1 MKLYFI
7 IYFND
12 LANHPT
18 NKIIM
23 NFQMVTT
30 LIAILTT
37 WYIGQ
42 TSKDIMTGEM
52 IPTIRTL
59 SPVVV
64 LLTMVS
70 MSVIVFG
77 AAFSILISVTMYDFF
92 STIYFPRFHRNGN
105 LKLAN

>member
-1 MKLYFI
+1 
-7 IYFND
+7 
-12 LANHPT
+12 
-18 NKIIM
+18 M

-30 LIAILTT
+30 LIAILIT

-64 LLTMVS
+64 LLTM
-70 MSVIVFG
+70 IVEIY
-77 AAFSILISVTMYDFF
+77 ILRDNEIKGRNPSKWLLASWLFLFTAIIIRYKNNLIVDISEVYKVLR
-92 STIYFPRFHRNGN
+92 YR
-105 LKLAN
+105 K

>member
-1 MKLYFI
+1 
-7 IYFND
+7 
-12 LANHPT
+12 
-18 NKIIM
+18 M

-30 LIAILTT
+30 LIAILIT

-70 MSVIVFG
+70 MSIIVFG
-77 AAFSILISVTMYDFF
+77 VALSIVIVVTI
-92 STIYFPRFHRNGN
+92 IYIK
-105 LKLAN
+105 KL

>member
-1 MKLYFI
+1 
-7 IYFND
+7 
-12 LANHPT
+12 
-18 NKIIM
+18 M

-59 SPVVV
+59 SPIVV

-70 MSVIVFG
+70 MSILVFG
-77 AAFSILISVTMYDFF
+77 VTFIILISVTIMYNKNYEVFLLL
-92 STIYFPRFHRNGN
+92 TEIYALDYKEELLMIF
-105 LKLAN
+105 LKLSKLSLNLHIQ

>member
-1 MKLYFI
+1 
-7 IYFND
+7 
-12 LANHPT
+12 
-18 NKIIM
+18 M

-30 LIAILTT
+30 LIAILIT

-70 MSVIVFG
+70 MSILVFGVAPSIVIV
-77 AAFSILISVTMYDFF
+77 VTI
-92 STIYFPRFHRNGN
+92 IYIKN
-105 LKLAN
+105 

>member
-1 MKLYFI
+1 
-7 IYFND
+7 
-12 LANHPT
+12 
-18 NKIIM
+18 M

-30 LIAILTT
+30 LIAILIT

-59 SPVVV
+59 SPIVV

-70 MSVIVFG
+70 MSIIVFG
-77 AAFSILISVTMYDFF
+77 VALSIVIVVTI
-92 STIYFPRFHRNGN
+92 IYIK
-105 LKLAN
+105 KL

>member
-1 MKLYFI
+1 
-7 IYFND
+7 
-12 LANHPT
+12 
-18 NKIIM
+18 
-23 NFQMVTT
+23 MVTT
-30 LIAILTT
+30 LIAILIT

-70 MSVIVFG
+70 MCMLMKTFIRCC
-77 AAFSILISVTMYDFF
+77 IYRIDFRHCMNF
-92 STIYFPRFHRNGN
+92 FYYLQRFIASNSREKN
-105 LKLAN
+105 

>member
-1 MKLYFI
+1 
-7 IYFND
+7 
-12 LANHPT
+12 
-18 NKIIM
+18 
-23 NFQMVTT
+23 MVTT

-70 MSVIVFG
+70 MLLKT
-77 AAFSILISVTMYDFF
+77 LIINYNNF
-92 STIYFPRFHRNGN
+92 STIYTGLLPPILEEN
-105 LKLAN
+105 LN

>member
-1 MKLYFI
+1 
-7 IYFND
+7 
-12 LANHPT
+12 
-18 NKIIM
+18 
-23 NFQMVTT
+23 MVTT

-70 MSVIVFG
+70 MSVIVVG
-77 AAFSILISVTMYDFF
+77 AAASISISVTMY
-92 STIYFPRFHRNGN
+92 I
-105 LKLAN
+105 KKI

>member
-1 MKLYFI
+1 MI
-7 IYFND
+7 
-12 LANHPT
+12 
-18 NKIIM
+18 
-23 NFQMVTT
+23 TT

-70 MSVIVFG
+70 VSILVFG
-77 AAFSILISVTMYDFF
+77 VPFSILISVTLY
-92 STIYFPRFHRNGN
+92 IKN
-105 LKLAN
+105 

>member
-1 MKLYFI
+1 
-7 IYFND
+7 
-12 LANHPT
+12 
-18 NKIIM
+18 M

-59 SPVVV
+59 SPIVV

-70 MSVIVFG
+70 MSILVFG
-77 AAFSILISVTMYDFF
+77 VTFIILISVTIMYNKNYEVFLLLTEMYALDYKEELLMIF
-92 STIYFPRFHRNGN
+92 
-105 LKLAN
+105 LKLSKLSLNLHIQ

>member
-1 MKLYFI
+1 
-7 IYFND
+7 
-12 LANHPT
+12 
-18 NKIIM
+18 M

-30 LIAILTT
+30 LIAILIT

-59 SPVVV
+59 SPIVV

-70 MSVIVFG
+70 MSIIVFG
-77 AAFSILISVTMYDFF
+77 VAFSIVIVVTI
-92 STIYFPRFHRNGN
+92 IYIK
-105 LKLAN
+105 KL

>member
-1 MKLYFI
+1 
-7 IYFND
+7 
-12 LANHPT
+12 
-18 NKIIM
+18 
-23 NFQMVTT
+23 MVTT

-59 SPVVV
+59 SPIVV

-70 MSVIVFG
+70 MSILVFG
-77 AAFSILISVTMYDFF
+77 VTFIILISVTIVYNKNYEVFLLL
-92 STIYFPRFHRNGN
+92 TEIYALDYKEELLMIL
-105 LKLAN
+105 LKLSKLSLNLHIQ

>member
-1 MKLYFI
+1 
-7 IYFND
+7 
-12 LANHPT
+12 
-18 NKIIM
+18 
-23 NFQMVTT
+23 MVTT

-59 SPVVV
+59 SPIVV

-70 MSVIVFG
+70 MSILVFG
-77 AAFSILISVTMYDFF
+77 VTFIILISVTIMYNKNYEVFLLL
-92 STIYFPRFHRNGN
+92 TEIYALDYKEELLMIF
-105 LKLAN
+105 LKLSKLSLNLHIQ

>member
-1 MKLYFI
+1 
-7 IYFND
+7 
-12 LANHPT
+12 
-18 NKIIM
+18 
-23 NFQMVTT
+23 MVTT

-59 SPVVV
+59 SPIVV

-70 MSVIVFG
+70 MSIIVFG
-77 AAFSILISVTMYDFF
+77 VTFIILISVTIMYNKNYEVFLLL
-92 STIYFPRFHRNGN
+92 TEIYALDYKEELLMIF
-105 LKLAN
+105 LKLSKLSLNLHIQ